1 MGHHTQKRPD
11 RAILAALFSLLVML
25 VAGAGHERVQAQS
38 GIERRILSIT
48 TATGAQE
55 FIVEIA
61 NTEPDRQRGLMFRR
75 NLGERE
81 GMLFL
86 FDQQE
91 IITMWMKNTYI
102 SLDMIFINDERLVV
116 DVARNAEPLSLDV
129 IASKAPAKWVLEL
142 NAGSADRFGI
152 RPGDRVHIK
161 QK

>member
-1 MGHHTQKRPD
+1 MGHHAQEGSSRV
-11 RAILAALFSLLVML
+11 ILAALFFFLAMVMAL
-25 VAGAGHERVQAQS
+25 AGHDRAEAQS
-38 GIERRILSIT
+38 GMERRVLSIT

-75 NLGERE
+75 NLGERD

-86 FDQQE
+86 FDEQE

-102 SLDMIFINDERLVV
+102 SLDMIFIDDKRLIV
-116 DVARNAEPLSLDV
+116 DIARNTEPLSLDV

-152 RPGDRVHIK
+152 RPGDRVHLK
-161 QK
+161 PK